1 MHAQALPTGLP
12 HARFGVY
19 SSTVVLEYKA
29 LPMRASAPTGRALC
43 SFLQSTSSTE
53 VESYRCVIQ
62 LANCATM
69 QCADLWCGG
78 KLLILYVNLPSI
90 LYSDYM
96 LYSDH
101 CMIGFLRLYR
111 TRID

>member
-1 MHAQALPTGLP
+1 MAIPDLL
-12 HARFGVY
+12 RL
-19 SSTVVLEYKA
+19 VVQLYKA
-29 LPMRASAPTGRALC
+29 LPMRASAPVGRALC

>member
-1 MHAQALPTGLP
+1 
-12 HARFGVY
+12 
-19 SSTVVLEYKA
+19 
-29 LPMRASAPTGRALC
+29 MRASAPIGRALC

-101 CMIGFLRLYR
+101 CMIGFLRLWAIIGLLAHGGTHKGVSSRGINPCAKVNIY
-111 TRID
+111 I

>member
-1 MHAQALPTGLP
+1 MRALELHCASGWMLD
-12 HARFGVY
+12 VQ
-19 SSTVVLEYKA
+19 LYKA
-29 LPMRASAPTGRALC
+29 LPMRASAPIGRALC

-78 KLLILYVNLPSI
+78 KLLIL
-90 LYSDYM
+90 
-96 LYSDH
+96 
-101 CMIGFLRLYR
+101 
-111 TRID
+111 